1 MTPTAVLADPG
12 DHVTAPAPGAALDQ
26 AADSSRT
33 VIRAYVF
40 VLEPTPEQASV
51 LRSHCGAQR
60 FAYNWALS
68 QVKAN
73 LDQRTAE
80 RSYEIP
86 DAS

>member
-1 MTPTAVLADPG
+1 MTPTAGLADPG
-12 DHVTAPAPGAALDQ
+12 AHVTAPTRDPALDR
-26 AADSSRT
+26 AADPCRT
-33 VIRAYVF
+33 VIRAFVY

-73 LDQRTAE
+73 LD
-80 RSYEIP
+80 
-86 DAS
+86 